1 MDMWIWVAGVIAF
14 AVGLMVGIEMLM
26 ARLGIRPAA
35 PEQRSGGIRDVAE
48 RVNRWAAERKTD
60 R

>member
-1 MDMWIWVAGVIAF
+1 MLFWIISVIIAGF
-14 AVGLMVGIEMLM
+14 GLMIGIEILM
-26 ARLGIRPAA
+26 NRLGIRPVD

-48 RVNRWAAERKTD
+48 KVNRWADERRKP